1 MQTTIVKDKSKAG
14 SDKALLLLIRNDPE
28 AGFDELY
35 RQYSCPLYGLAIHAV
50 RSREYA
56 GEIVRLTFVRILERI
71 DLFKDQAASM
81 CTWVI
86 QNLVMTIQEFLA
98 SKNIRYQLKTDRF
111 PVFTFESEEEVD
123 GHYQIAD
130 PDALGLQII

>member
-14 SDKALLLLIRNDPE
+14 SDKALLSLIKKDPE

-35 RQYSCPLYGLAIHAV
+35 GQYSCTLYGLAIHAV
-50 RSREYA
+50 RSQEYA
-56 GEIVRLTFVRILERI
+56 EEIVQLTFVRILDRI
-71 DLFKDQAASM
+71 NLFKDQAASM

-86 QNLVMTIQEFLA
+86 QNLVMTIQEFLT

-111 PVFTFESEEEVD
+111 PVFTFEWEKEAD